1 MLFLPFVSSI
11 GNEEG
16 QNPTDD
22 TPKGGEDEDGDPRG
36 SHLSI
41 FESFFTSKKYQN
53 RKFKFFFDRLRT
65 LKRNWFIDIVKSD
78 WM

>member
-11 GNEEG
+11 GNKEG

-41 FESFFTSKKYQN
+41 FESFFR
-53 RKFKFFFDRLRT
+53 RKNIK
-65 LKRNWFIDIVKSD
+65 IEKSSSYLTD
-78 WM
+78 CEL